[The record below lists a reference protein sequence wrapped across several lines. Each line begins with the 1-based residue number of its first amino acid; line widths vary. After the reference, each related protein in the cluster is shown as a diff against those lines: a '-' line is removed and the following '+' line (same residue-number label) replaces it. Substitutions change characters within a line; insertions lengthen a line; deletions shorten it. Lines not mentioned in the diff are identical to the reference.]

1 MGKLIIL
8 LTQIINKKTL
18 TINLKNKYIRIK
30 IKLNKKKL
38 IIIFMGIA
46 KLILCGKINQMA
58 K

>member
-46 KLILCGKINQMA
+46 KLILCGKIN
-58 K
+58 